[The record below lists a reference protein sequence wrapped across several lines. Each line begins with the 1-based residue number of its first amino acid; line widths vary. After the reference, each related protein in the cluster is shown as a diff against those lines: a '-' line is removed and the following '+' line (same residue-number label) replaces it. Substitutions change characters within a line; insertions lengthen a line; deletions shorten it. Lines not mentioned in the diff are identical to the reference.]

1 MKDIK
6 DLKLKTLENLK
17 EMEKK
22 PLVKEYQ
29 EAAKTLYVL
38 RMKKELGEQKQT
50 HLIWAQRKYIARIKT
65 VASSK
70 WISID

>member
-17 EMEKK
+17 EMEQK
-22 PLVKEYQ
+22 PLRKEYEQ
-29 EAAKTLYVL
+29 AAKTLYVL

-50 HLIWAQRKYIARIKT
+50 HLITVQRKYIARIKT
-65 VASSK
+65 VANSK